1 MVVELIA
8 EFDPFIAQNISKWR
22 NPRRT
27 YFILVFLYLSKL
39 IELLH

>member
-1 MVVELIA
+1 MAIELIS
-8 EFDPFIAQNISKWR
+8 EFYPFIAENASKWR

-27 YFILVFLYLSKL
+27 YLIPVFLYLSKL